1 MGSRRKAREK
11 ALQILFQL
19 DFDGADIESICSE
32 FWKTHPVGEKTRDF
46 AEELVRGTIAMHE
59 SIDEMI
65 TSTVANWSIDRLTS
79 IDRTILRF
87 ATYELMYMPE
97 VPPKVTINEA
107 IEIGKTF
114 GTDESGGFIN
124 GVLDKIRGRLEE
136 SAEPANL
143 PETGKSKDE

>member
-19 DFDGADIESICSE
+19 DFDGADIELICNE
-32 FWKTHPVGEKTRDF
+32 FWKTHPVGQKTRDF
-46 AEELVRGTIAMHE
+46 AEELVRGTIARQE

-79 IDRTILRF
+79 VDRTILRF

-114 GTDESGGFIN
+114 GTDESGRFIN
-124 GVLDKIRGRLEE
+124 GVLDKIKGRLEE
-136 SAEPANL
+136 SANPVNV
-143 PETGKSKDE
+143 PETGKSKKE

>member
-32 FWKTHPVGEKTRDF
+32 FWKTHPVVQKTRDF
-46 AEELVRGTIAMHE
+46 AEELVRGTIARHE

-65 TSTVANWSIDRLTS
+65 TSTVANWSIERLTS
-79 IDRTILRF
+79 VDRTILRF

-107 IEIGKTF
+107 IEIGKAF
-114 GTDESGGFIN
+114 GTEESGGFIN

-136 SAEPANL
+136 SAESANL
-143 PETGKSKDE
+143 PETGKNRNE